1 MSITVLISK
10 MNDDQLLDRYLDINL
25 QTRLELKDRVLVDLI
40 KIEWNKRHPGDPMP
54 TSGEFPKNV

>member
-10 MNDDQLLDRYLDINL
+10 MNDDQLLDRYLAVNL
-25 QTRLELKDRVLVDLI
+25 QTRLELEDRVLVDLI

-54 TSGEFPKNV
+54 TNVSPD